1 MLTIRAVTRLIGLGT
16 SVRITNYKPLS
27 VRHHQQPMTSSYNL
41 EFSPRKVIFFFDL
54 FSLNLRGEHTK
65 DQTYIR
71 IKYLLYVEFCF
82 YKSQYSS
89 TVSFSHSGQFLVLDQ
104 NRANSS
110 FELNLFYIAPVG
122 RALLQLA

>member
-27 VRHHQQPMTSSYNL
+27 VRDHQQPMTSSYNL

-65 DQTYIR
+65 DI
-71 IKYLLYVEFCF
+71 F
-82 YKSQYSS
+82 YTLNSVPTNLSIQ
-89 TVSFSHSGQFLVLDQ
+89 VQLVLVILV
-104 NRANSS
+104 NFS
-110 FELNLFYIAPVG
+110 FWTRTEQTRVLN
-122 RALLQLA
+122 